1 MTSMRALWTMGTML
15 TTSIVLLLAG
25 CGRTHN
31 DNQLIAE
38 AQQFMAKGETRSAV
52 IQLKNVLQQTP
63 SNGGARLIL
72 GKLYLDSGDV
82 MSAEKELRRA
92 LEFGA
97 NPGDV
102 MPPLGRSLLLQGQYQ
117 KVLDEVKADEQQ
129 PQLQSLRGHALIGLN
144 RGDEA
149 RALFEKVLVR
159 HPDNPAA
166 LLGLARMA
174 MQDSQYADALGLIDR
189 ALARH
194 PDDVD
199 AWRTKGDLL
208 RLQSRNPDA
217 LLAYQQVLKL
227 RPTQMQ
233 AHVDIASLH
242 IQSGKVD
249 EARKELGIARQVS
262 PNNLMLLY
270 TTALLD
276 FQEKKLVSAQERLQ
290 MVLRVAPEH
299 LPSNLLMGAVL
310 RAQGNNTQAEQY
322 LRKFLDT
329 NPGHPYASKL
339 LASVLVSN
347 GAADRALAIVE
358 PLFDSHQQDLE
369 MMSLAGEIYMRLR
382 QFPKAVN
389 YFERASVLAPQA
401 TMLHAALAMSH
412 MGMGENSRAIAELER
427 ATSLDA
433 KSSRAGVLLVL
444 TQLRAKEYAKALVAV
459 KRLESQGDNPMVQ
472 NLKGGVLLMSR
483 DRAGARASFEKA
495 LALEPLYLP
504 ALDNLTQMDLADKQ
518 PERDRLRLEK
528 ALAKDP
534 KNTDIMTALANW
546 ALKQRQ
552 PAMARS
558 WLERAAQ
565 ERPDALEPSLR
576 LANYYSRTNELP
588 KALVL
593 AEKLMATN
601 ASNPEVVAL
610 MAGLQARSGNNDAS
624 LENLNKLAV
633 LEPNSAEIQ
642 LRIAEARNASRDTEG
657 ALQALNKA
665 LSLQPDFQLAQ
676 VATVRLLLEQKA
688 YPKAM
693 QTVRGF
699 QKARSDAPLGY
710 KLEGDVLMA
719 QKQIQPALALYQK
732 AYDMQ
737 PSGALLVPLHSA
749 LVQAGKSREA
759 SSRVQKW
766 LDAHGD
772 DLTTR
777 LYFASSLMAEKD
789 YPASTAQFEQLVK
802 VAPNHVV
809 GLNNLAWLYQQ
820 QKDPRALG
828 IAEQAYKLAPG
839 SAAVIDTLAW
849 LLVEQGKLERAV
861 PLLKQAVSL
870 APNNTEIKYHL
881 GVALGKTGDKRA
893 AREQLEPLMAA
904 KDFER
909 RDAVKALLSQ

>member
-1 MTSMRALWTMGTML
+1 MVMASMRAMWLL
-15 TTSIVLLLAG
+15 LLLAG
-25 CGRTHN
+25 CSRMHGA
-31 DNQLIAE
+31 DQLMVE
-38 AQQFMAKGETRSAV
+38 AQQYMAKGETRAAV
-52 IQLKNVLQQTP
+52 IQLKNALQQTP
-63 SNGGARLIL
+63 SNGGARLML

-102 MPPLGRSLLLQGQYQ
+102 MPALGRSMLLQGQYQ

-129 PQLQSLRGHALIGLN
+129 PQLQSLRGHALLGLN

-149 RALFEKVLVR
+149 RALFEQVLVR

-174 MQDSQYADALGLIDR
+174 MQDGKQADALGLIDK
-189 ALARH
+189 ALARD
-194 PDDVD
+194 PGDVD
-199 AWRTKGDLL
+199 AWRIKGDLL
-208 RLQSRNPDA
+208 RLQSRNPEA

-227 RPTQMQ
+227 HPTQVQ

-242 IQSGKVD
+242 IQAGKVD

-270 TTALLD
+270 THALLD

-310 RAQGNNTQAEQY
+310 RGQGNNTQAEPY
-322 LRKFLDT
+322 LRKFLET

-339 LASVLVSN
+339 LAAVLVN
-347 GAADRALAIVE
+347 IGAADRALAVVE

-382 QFPKAVN
+382 QFPKAVT
-389 YFERASVLAPQA
+389 YFERASTLAPQA
-401 TMLHAALAMSH
+401 AMLHAALAMSH
-412 MGMGENSRAIAELER
+412 IGMGENSRAIAELER

-444 TQLRAKEYAKALVAV
+444 TQLRAKNYAKALVAV
-459 KRLESQGDNPMVQ
+459 KRLESQENNPMVQ

-483 DRAGARASFEKA
+483 DRAGARAAFEKA
-495 LALEPLYLP
+495 LELEPLYLP

-518 PERDRLRLEK
+518 PQRARERLEN
-528 ALAKDP
+528 AWAKDK
-534 KNTDIMTALANW
+534 KNTEIMTALANW
-546 ALKQRQ
+546 AIAQRQ
-552 PAMARS
+552 PAVARS

-624 LENLNKLAV
+624 LDSLNKLAV

-642 LRIAEARNASRDTEG
+642 LRIAEARSATGDTEG
-657 ALQALNKA
+657 ALQALSKA
-665 LSLQPDFQLAQ
+665 LSLRPDFQQAQ
-676 VATVRLLLEQKA
+676 VATVRLLLDKKA
-688 YPKAM
+688 YPKAL
-693 QTVRGF
+693 QAARGF
-699 QKARSDAPLGY
+699 QKARSDSALGY

-719 QKQIQPALALYQK
+719 QKQVQPALMLYQK

-759 SSRVQKW
+759 T
-766 LDAHGD
+766 A
-772 DLTTR
+772 TT
-777 LYFASSLMAEKD
+777 
-789 YPASTAQFEQLVK
+789 
-802 VAPNHVV
+802 
-809 GLNNLAWLYQQ
+809 
-820 QKDPRALG
+820 
-828 IAEQAYKLAPG
+828 
-839 SAAVIDTLAW
+839 
-849 LLVEQGKLERAV
+849 
-861 PLLKQAVSL
+861 
-870 APNNTEIKYHL
+870 
-881 GVALGKTGDKRA
+881 
-893 AREQLEPLMAA
+893 
-904 KDFER
+904 
-909 RDAVKALLSQ
+909 